1 MEKYIMLRVYYL
13 SLIVGGSHVAVREMM
28 HIPITVTGHTFFS
41 LTTVERKKLRYC
53 TLSVVH

>member
-28 HIPITVTGHTFFS
+28 HIPITVTGYTFFS
-41 LTTVERKKLRYC
+41 LTTVERKNLD
-53 TLSVVH
+53 TVL